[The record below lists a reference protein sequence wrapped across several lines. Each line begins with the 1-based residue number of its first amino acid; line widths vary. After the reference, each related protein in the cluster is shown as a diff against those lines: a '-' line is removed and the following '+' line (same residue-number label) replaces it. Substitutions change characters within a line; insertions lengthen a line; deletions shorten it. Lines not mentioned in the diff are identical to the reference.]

1 MMQAY
6 KFNNGRAFTA
16 HEASPVGT
24 HAARV
29 LRCASRPRQR
39 KPEQAP
45 PRSIMEFL
53 PSSSD
58 LTTPKATLVQTSLFV
73 VVLTAIG
80 LRFWLR
86 RTYLPL
92 NQPPLRTEEFAMTSK
107 DFGDQDETR
116 RDVSRAYVGG
126 GIHLQLP
133 PDADGDSFTVKLTPP
148 PGSGSGVDKEAV
160 KANLEAFIAELRAQL
175 PEHQIA
181 DASVARI
188 LPSTHRTAN
197 ASSPP
202 PCHRR
207 HVRPRSRPLSVL
219 LASSFSLARR
229 CSRAV
234 RSAHRQPGHQ
244 RSRCGRQAAYAQG
257 EPLHPARSRWR

>member
-1 MMQAY
+1 
-6 KFNNGRAFTA
+6 
-16 HEASPVGT
+16 
-24 HAARV
+24 
-29 LRCASRPRQR
+29 
-39 KPEQAP
+39 
-45 PRSIMEFL
+45 MEFL